1 MEIQWIPE
9 LRQSSFRIFHYLSF
23 PLLHRPPY
31 RLERENCQQQQHPQL
46 KPNNPLNSF
55 TTIAASFNNSL
66 GHGNNGSAG
75 GPLSISHLNAGSN
88 SNNNSINSGQQLQL
102 DPLSLNSDSLNYEQN
117 LSNVSNAGN
126 SNLFGMNLQPSTSK
140 INDSGDLH
148 NNIMHKYALQPIM
161 LQNSLTDEQNELM
174 EFKKKGVY
182 FYPLLTKRI
191 LDVLSGH
198 LSGRFIQSSKL
209 RNLRQ
214 QLSRWGELIL
224 QYNRLRSRA
233 LSPLK
238 PATHRRGASSVA
250 LLPALFRVL
259 AYRPNIRRQ
268 IALEIQVKRSCL
280 PLFIIIYQFY

>member
-1 MEIQWIPE
+1 M
-9 LRQSSFRIFHYLSF
+9 
-23 PLLHRPPY
+23 
-31 RLERENCQQQQHPQL
+31 
-46 KPNNPLNSF
+46 
-55 TTIAASFNNSL
+55 
-66 GHGNNGSAG
+66 
-75 GPLSISHLNAGSN
+75 
-88 SNNNSINSGQQLQL
+88 QL

-214 QLSRWGELIL
+214 QLSR
-224 QYNRLRSRA
+224 
-233 LSPLK
+233 
-238 PATHRRGASSVA
+238 
-250 LLPALFRVL
+250 
-259 AYRPNIRRQ
+259 
-268 IALEIQVKRSCL
+268 
-280 PLFIIIYQFY
+280 

>member
-1 MEIQWIPE
+1 M
-9 LRQSSFRIFHYLSF
+9 
-23 PLLHRPPY
+23 
-31 RLERENCQQQQHPQL
+31 

-75 GPLSISHLNAGSN
+75 GPLSIPHLNAGNN

-182 FYPLLTKRI
+182 AFLTVLLVSE
-191 LDVLSGH
+191 VL
-198 LSGRFIQSSKL
+198 LLWSS
-209 RNLRQ
+209 
-214 QLSRWGELIL
+214 W
-224 QYNRLRSRA
+224 
-233 LSPLK
+233 
-238 PATHRRGASSVA
+238 
-250 LLPALFRVL
+250 
-259 AYRPNIRRQ
+259 
-268 IALEIQVKRSCL
+268 
-280 PLFIIIYQFY
+280 